1 MFKIGCHLSVAKGFE
16 AMGMEALSIGANYF
30 QFFTRN
36 PRGSKAKEIDPED
49 VLRLRKLM
57 HENNISGALAH
68 APYTLNPASK
78 DEKVRQFAEEVMR
91 DDLQR
96 LELMPGTFYNLHP
109 GSHVGQGI
117 DEGIRLVIDLLNKVM
132 WKDQKTIVLLEA
144 MAGKGTE
151 LGRSF
156 EELKMILDGVEHKDR
171 IGVCIDSCHIS
182 DAGYDIVNDLDGVLE
197 EFDRIIGLNWLKA
210 VHINDSINEIGSGKD
225 RHAKIGEG
233 TLGLDTFER
242 LINHPSLRDLP
253 FVLETPNDI
262 EGYKKEIELLKS
274 LYK

>member
-16 AMGMEALSIGANYF
+16 AMGIEALSIGANYF

-36 PRGSKAKEIDPED
+36 PRGSKAKEMDPED
-49 VLRLRKLM
+49 VLRLSKLM
-57 HENNISGALAH
+57 EENNISGALAH

-109 GSHVGQGI
+109 GSHVGQGV
-117 DEGIRLVIDLLNKVM
+117 DEGIRLVIGLLDKVM

-156 EELKMILDGVEHKDR
+156 EELKRILDGVEQKDR
-171 IGVCIDSCHIS
+171 IGICIDSCHIS

-253 FVLETPNDI
+253 FVLETPNDT

>member
-1 MFKIGCHLSVAKGFE
+1 
-16 AMGMEALSIGANYF
+16 
-30 QFFTRN
+30 
-36 PRGSKAKEIDPED
+36 
-49 VLRLRKLM
+49 
-57 HENNISGALAH
+57 
-68 APYTLNPASK
+68 
-78 DEKVRQFAEEVMR
+78 
-91 DDLQR
+91 
-96 LELMPGTFYNLHP
+96 MPGTFYNLHP
-109 GSHVGQGI
+109 GSHVGQGV
-117 DEGIRLVIDLLNKVM
+117 DEGIRLVIGLLDKVM
-132 WKDQKTIVLLEA
+132 WKEQKTIVLLEA

-156 EELKMILDGVEHKDR
+156 EELKRILDGVEHKDR